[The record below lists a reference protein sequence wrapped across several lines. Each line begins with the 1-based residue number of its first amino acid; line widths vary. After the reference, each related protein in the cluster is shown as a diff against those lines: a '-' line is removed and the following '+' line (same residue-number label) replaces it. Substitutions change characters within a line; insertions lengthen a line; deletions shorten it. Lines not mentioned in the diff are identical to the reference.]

1 MAGHHARHHE
11 LGSTWIKR
19 TSRPERIVWAVP
31 KDAVHGGCLHAY
43 SGSGLIGRSAPVSV
57 KHQPRKREDIAK
69 IADAMGP
76 WFDGVAYLANKANNA
91 SFVAVEKSKKIG
103 IVGGGMSGLLTSLL
117 LDSVGIHDWQIIES
131 SQRIG
136 GRIRTKYLAGT
147 TPDQYVSPLQGI
159 HVKWN

>member
-1 MAGHHARHHE
+1 
-11 LGSTWIKR
+11 
-19 TSRPERIVWAVP
+19 
-31 KDAVHGGCLHAY
+31 
-43 SGSGLIGRSAPVSV
+43 
-57 KHQPRKREDIAK
+57 
-69 IADAMGP
+69 MGP

-159 HVKWN
+159 RVK